1 MANNTTGMSDF
12 EKYPK
17 YQLDKH
23 GKVIKQILNTAE
35 SVFGMAEEK
44 PVIKNTVGGGQYIVN
59 EDNKPAVFTD
69 DFLISEPQGIIY
81 ISPINKSVA
90 IANYAKDEDIINMF
104 KSQEEGDDN
113 ADNEAELTP
122 APAPIIAF
130 SSDKTR
136 VFAYKL
142 DIDGNP
148 TAEENTEPLYY
159 FIETDILDNVK
170 TSHSWYQAAITL
182 PEFDSRKCSFQVIG
196 AITPGDDFKTNDSEP
211 ALLYRISPGL
221 PVSSAYMNTD
231 TGIKTCTIKKPT
243 DDFLEVENKVPI
255 LNNPELV
262 NKVIYW
268 VDSYDYE
275 TGTTSLKVQEGEV
288 LDSNSI
294 ELNLGEVLFAKIDC
308 QLNPSV
314 ENATFNT
321 NNTLILTSQI
331 KHTNF
336 RTLQTPNILYN
347 TTSKIA
353 TISHVD
359 AINPEQVTGRG
370 FVFSIQRYN
379 ESTWSAEQVIYNDD
393 PIEIPLAH
401 IGDTIRVKS
410 IAQFYNDSSY
420 SYKTACEHVDD
431 DTPGDSTQEELF
443 VDFAASDIVTAEYY
457 EPQDADWYGGD
468 FID

>member
-1 MANNTTGMSDF
+1 MALGTTDF

-35 SVFGMAEEK
+35 SVFGMADEK

-69 DFLISEPQGIIY
+69 DFRVEAQQGGIY
-81 ISPINKSVA
+81 ITPIDKSVA
-90 IANYAKDEDIINMF
+90 IANYATDEDIINMF
-104 KSQEEGDDN
+104 KSQEGEGGGDADD
-113 ADNEAELTP
+113 DTELTP
-122 APAPIIAF
+122 ALTPVIAF

-136 VFAYKL
+136 AFAYEL

-148 TAEENTEPLYY
+148 TTEENTEPLYY
-159 FIETDILDNVK
+159 FIDTDVLGNVK

-182 PEFDSRKCSFQVIG
+182 PEFNARKCSFQVIG
-196 AITPGDDFKTNDSEP
+196 AITPGDNFTTADSEP
-211 ALLYRISPGL
+211 ALLYRIAPGL
-221 PVSSAYMNTD
+221 PVSSAYID
-231 TGIKTCTIKKPT
+231 VETGIKTCTITKPT
-243 DDFLEVENKVPI
+243 DDFLESENKVPI

-262 NKVIYW
+262 NKVVYW

-275 TGTTSLKVQEGEV
+275 TGVASQKVQEGEV
-288 LDSNSI
+288 LNSTSV

-308 QLNPSV
+308 KLNSSM
-314 ENATFNT
+314 ENATFST
-321 NNTLILTSQI
+321 NNTLILTSNV
-331 KHTNF
+331 KYTNF
-336 RTLQTPNILYN
+336 RTLQTPSILYN

-353 TISHVD
+353 TVSHVD

-379 ESTWSAEQVIYNDD
+379 ESTWGPEQVIYGDN
-393 PIEIPLAH
+393 PIEIPLMH
-401 IGDTIRVKS
+401 VGDTLRVKS
-410 IAQFYNDSSY
+410 IAEFYNDSGY
-420 SYKTACEHVDD
+420 NYKTACEHEGDD
-431 DTPGDSTQEELF
+431 PQEEVF
-443 VDFAASDIVTAEYY
+443 VDLTASGIVTAEYY
-457 EPQDADWYGGD
+457 EPQDTDWYGGE